1 MKREMP
7 LVTVGIATYNSSE
20 FILETLESIYSQSYP
35 NIELIISDDASS
47 DDTMQKVKKWLATD
61 NRRDRFTN
69 VKLLEFKENTGVS
82 ANANRILKVST
93 G

>member
-1 MKREMP
+1 MDKKMP

-20 FILETLESIYSQSYP
+20 FILETLESIYSQLYP

-61 NRRDRFTN
+61 DRRKRFTD
-69 VKLLEFKENTGVS
+69 VKLLEVRK
-82 ANANRILKVST
+82 
-93 G
+93 